1 MDNFVL
7 FICGITITL
16 ISGMGVL
23 VYMVSLGYKQA
34 PRPKLPKQM
43 DDAISVVHMEVPVKN
58 KSMESFTEIPSVS

>member
-23 VYMVSLGYKQA
+23 AYMVNVGYKQTLKA
-34 PRPKLPKQM
+34 RLPEI
-43 DDAISVVHMEVPVKN
+43 AVEIPVEKN
-58 KSMESFTEIPSVS
+58 K

>member
-23 VYMVSLGYKQA
+23 VYLVSLGYQQA
-34 PRPKLPKQM
+34 PTG
-43 DDAISVVHMEVPVKN
+43 
-58 KSMESFTEIPSVS
+58 KSKEIATKTPLE

>member
-23 VYMVSLGYKQA
+23 VYMVNLGYKQS
-34 PRPKLPKQM
+34 PKARLP
-43 DDAISVVHMEVPVKN
+43 
-58 KSMESFTEIPSVS
+58 EIAVQIPLQKAK

>member
-23 VYMVSLGYKQA
+23 VYMVNLGYQQ
-34 PRPKLPKQM
+34 RPTGKLSEV
-43 DDAISVVHMEVPVKN
+43 AIEIPVKAS
-58 KSMESFTEIPSVS
+58 K

>member
-23 VYMVSLGYKQA
+23 VYMVNVGYRQG
-34 PRPKLPKQM
+34 PKTRLP
-43 DDAISVVHMEVPVKN
+43 AVGV
-58 KSMESFTEIPSVS
+58 EIPVDKVK

>member
-23 VYMVSLGYKQA
+23 VYMVNVGYKQS
-34 PRPKLPKQM
+34 PKARLPEI
-43 DDAISVVHMEVPVKN
+43 AVEIPLEKN
-58 KSMESFTEIPSVS
+58 K

>member
-23 VYMVSLGYKQA
+23 VYMVNMGYKQ
-34 PRPKLPKQM
+34 RPK
-43 DDAISVVHMEVPVKN
+43 A
-58 KSMESFTEIPSVS
+58 KSPALAVEIPVEGSK

>member
-23 VYMVSLGYKQA
+23 AYMVNLGYKQ
-34 PRPKLPKQM
+34 RPKAKLP
-43 DDAISVVHMEVPVKN
+43 
-58 KSMESFTEIPSVS
+58 EIAVELPAEGSK

>member
-23 VYMVSLGYKQA
+23 VYMVNVGYKQT
-34 PRPKLPKQM
+34 PKARLPEIAVELPLKQG
-43 DDAISVVHMEVPVKN
+43 I
-58 KSMESFTEIPSVS
+58 

>member
-23 VYMVSLGYKQA
+23 VYMVNVGYKQT
-34 PRPKLPKQM
+34 PKGRLPEI
-43 DDAISVVHMEVPVKN
+43 AV
-58 KSMESFTEIPSVS
+58 EIPLEKTK